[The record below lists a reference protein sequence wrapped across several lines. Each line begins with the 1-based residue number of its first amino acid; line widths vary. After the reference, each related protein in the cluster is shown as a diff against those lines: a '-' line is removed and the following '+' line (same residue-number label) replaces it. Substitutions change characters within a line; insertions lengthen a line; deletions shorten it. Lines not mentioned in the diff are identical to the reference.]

1 MQAKRNSLI
10 YFRTRSIHTIFA
22 KILFN
27 DTPLCYSDRV
37 VHLGHILTYDLDDRP
52 DIIRVVKE
60 MNCKANSIL
69 CTFKWADP
77 LIKCFLVKPTVCH
90 CMALS
95 CGQYPPSL
103 KIIEVSLNKLIRNI
117 WSLPYNSHAH
127 GYCPL
132 RSSITYH

>member
-10 YFRTRSIHTIFA
+10 YFRTRSIHPIFA

-60 MNCKANSIL
+60 MNCKSNSIL

-77 LIKCFLVKPTVCH
+77 LIKCFLVKSY
-90 CMALS
+90 CM
-95 CGQYPPSL
+95 SL
-103 KIIEVSLNKLIRNI
+103 YGSVL
-117 WSLPYNSHAH
+117 WSI
-127 GYCPL
+127 
-132 RSSITYH
+132 SSVFEDN